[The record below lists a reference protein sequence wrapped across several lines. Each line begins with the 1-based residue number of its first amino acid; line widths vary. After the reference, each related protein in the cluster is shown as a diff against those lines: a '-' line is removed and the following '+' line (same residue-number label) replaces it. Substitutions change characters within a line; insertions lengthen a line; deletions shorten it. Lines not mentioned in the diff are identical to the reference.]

1 MQCPHCR
8 EEIADELLAHHLAAK
23 GGASK
28 SEAKRLASARNG
40 RLGGRPKRSVTPKQS
55 GGLTDLELIESYRE
69 KCLS

>member
-8 EEIADELLAHHLAAK
+8 EEIADELLARHLAAK

-40 RLGGRPKRSVTPKQS
+40 KLGGRPKIAKEVTGKNA
-55 GGLTDLELIESYRE
+55 
-69 KCLS
+69 